1 MTIALDALNRAI
13 DALPG
18 GRPVV
23 AVRLNKTIEVLRKE
37 LSPASSHKLG
47 ADDAIAIARM
57 CVEAGSPHAY
67 DYAQAVAAECGGR
80 FEYGDAAPHAANP
93 MERISDLMRET
104 SDVTGTFIEAMAD
117 SRISDNEL
125 ERIEREICE
134 AEAVLSALRQAS
146 RRINAA
152 GKPRTA
158 MIDLPVIDRMRAEA
172 PGPVMTA

>member
-23 AVRLNKTIEVLRKE
+23 AVRLSKTLEVLRKE
-37 LSPASSHKLG
+37 LSPASSHKMG

-57 CVEAGSPHAY
+57 CVEANSPHAY

-80 FEYGDAAPHAANP
+80 FEIGGAQDEGAANP
-93 MERISDLMRET
+93 MQRISDLMRET

-134 AEAVLSALRQAS
+134 AEAVLAALRQAA
-146 RRINAA
+146 RAINAA
-152 GKPRTA
+152 GKPAHVR
-158 MIDLPVIDRMRAEA
+158 LPVRDVMRPEA
-172 PGPVMTA
+172 PASVMTV